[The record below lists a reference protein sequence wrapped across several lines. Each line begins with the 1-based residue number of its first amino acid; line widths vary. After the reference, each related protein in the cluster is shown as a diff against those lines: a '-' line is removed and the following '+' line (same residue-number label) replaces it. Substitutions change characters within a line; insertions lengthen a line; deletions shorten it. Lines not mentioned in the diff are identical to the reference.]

1 MPILENNQ
9 DYCSYLTSLIKEIMY
24 QWINLCLLWT
34 FFIISQPLWAAGNSE
49 KGKALYAVCVACHGP
64 DGAGNKTLNAP
75 AIAGQEI
82 WYLERQLKNFKTG
95 IRGTN
100 SKDIY
105 GMQMRP
111 MAMTLTTEQAIA
123 DVATYVSTLKGKSP
137 VQSIKGNVN
146 AGKAPYMICQTCH
159 GPKGEGNKALNAP
172 KLINQQDWYIVR
184 QLKNFKAGLRG
195 AHPKDVYGIQMRPM
209 SLTLP
214 NDEAINNVVSYIVT
228 FK

>member
-1 MPILENNQ
+1 
-9 DYCSYLTSLIKEIMY
+9 MY
-24 QWINLCLLWT
+24 QWIILCLLWT
-34 FFIISQPLWAAGNSE
+34 CLIISQPLWAAGNPE

-82 WYLERQLKNFKTG
+82 WYLERQLKNFKAG

-123 DVATYVSTLKGKSP
+123 DVAAYASSLKAKLPG
-137 VQSIKGNVN
+137 QSIKGNAN
-146 AGKAPYMICQTCH
+146 AGQAAYMICQTCH

-209 SLTLP
+209 ALTLP

>member
-1 MPILENNQ
+1 
-9 DYCSYLTSLIKEIMY
+9 MY
-24 QWINLCLLWT
+24 QWIILFLSWT
-34 FFIISQPLWAAGNSE
+34 FFIISQPLWGAGNPE
-49 KGKALYAVCVACHGP
+49 KVKALYEVCVACHGP

-82 WYLERQLKNFKTG
+82 WYLERQLKNYKAG

-123 DVATYVSTLKGKSP
+123 DVAAYASSP
-137 VQSIKGNVN
+137 KAKPLVQSIKGNAN
-146 AGKAPYMICQTCH
+146 AGQAAYMICQTCH

-172 KLINQQDWYIVR
+172 NLSGLQDWYLAR
-184 QLKNFKAGLRG
+184 QLKNFKKGIRG
-195 AHPKDVYGIQMRPM
+195 AHAEDTFGQQMRPM
-209 SLTLP
+209 SMTLADD
-214 NDEAINNVVSYIVT
+214 NTINNVLAYILSLR
-228 FK
+228 K

>member
-1 MPILENNQ
+1 
-9 DYCSYLTSLIKEIMY
+9 MY
-24 QWINLCLLWT
+24 QWIILCLLWT
-34 FFIISQPLWAAGNSE
+34 FFIISQPLWAAGNPE

-82 WYLERQLKNFKTG
+82 WYLERQLKNFKAG

-123 DVATYVSTLKGKSP
+123 DVAAYVSSLKAKLP
-137 VQSIKGNVN
+137 AQSIKGNAN
-146 AGKAPYMICQTCH
+146 AGQAAYMICQTCH

-195 AHPKDVYGIQMRPM
+195 AHPKDVYGMQMRPM
-209 SLTLP
+209 ALTLP

>member
-1 MPILENNQ
+1 
-9 DYCSYLTSLIKEIMY
+9 MY
-24 QWINLCLLWT
+24 QWIILCLLWT
-34 FFIISQPLWAAGNSE
+34 FFIISQPLWAAGNPE

-123 DVATYVSTLKGKSP
+123 DVAAYVSSLKGKSP
-137 VQSIKGNVN
+137 VQSIKGNAN
-146 AGKAPYMICQTCH
+146 AGQAAYMICQTCH

-195 AHPKDVYGIQMRPM
+195 AHPKDVYGMQMRPM
-209 SLTLP
+209 ALTLP

>member
-1 MPILENNQ
+1 
-9 DYCSYLTSLIKEIMY
+9 MY
-24 QWINLCLLWT
+24 QWIILCLLWT
-34 FFIISQPLWAAGNSE
+34 FPIISQPLWAAGNPE
-49 KGKALYAVCVACHGP
+49 KGKALYAVCVACHGS

-82 WYLERQLKNFKTG
+82 WYLERQLKNFKAG

-111 MAMTLTTEQAIA
+111 MAMTLTTEQAIS
-123 DVATYVSTLKGKSP
+123 DVAAYASSLKAKLPG
-137 VQSIKGNVN
+137 QSIKGNAN
-146 AGKAPYMICQTCH
+146 AGQAAYMICQTCH

-195 AHPKDVYGIQMRPM
+195 AHPKDVYGMQMRPM
-209 SLTLP
+209 ALTLP

>member
-1 MPILENNQ
+1 
-9 DYCSYLTSLIKEIMY
+9 MY
-24 QWINLCLLWT
+24 QWIILCLLWT
-34 FFIISQPLWAAGNSE
+34 FFMISQPLWAAGNLE

-64 DGAGNKTLNAP
+64 DGAGKKTLNAP

-82 WYLERQLKNFKTG
+82 WYLERQLKNFKAG

-111 MAMTLTTEQAIA
+111 MAMILTTEQAIT
-123 DVATYVSTLKGKSP
+123 DVAAYVNSLMAKLP
-137 VQSIKGNVN
+137 VLSITGNAN
-146 AGKAPYMICQTCH
+146 AGQAAYMICQTCH

-172 KLINQQDWYIVR
+172 KLINQQDLYIVR
-184 QLKNFKAGLRG
+184 QLNNFKAGLRG

-209 SLTLP
+209 ALPLP